1 MDMVKEVGKGRSVID
16 VCGEYEMKPSA
27 FYARKNYMK
36 KAGKFQKND
45 GDDEDKIASG
55 KERFNYECGK
65 CGFKFI
71 STIPPNKIKC
81 PDCSAKPQLVSE

>member
-1 MDMVKEVGKGRSVID
+1 MDMVKEVGNGRSVID

-45 GDDEDKIASG
+45 GDDEDKIARIILKDWQEG
-55 KERFNYECGK
+55 R
-65 CGFKFI
+65 
-71 STIPPNKIKC
+71 IK
-81 PDCSAKPQLVSE
+81 K